1 MPLVLIVDEDKIVV
15 NYLYAL
21 LKLSGYEVNTAFS
34 AKECLRILEQ
44 SNPGNIDAALM
55 DGKIAEDR
63 GAMVVSRIKQ
73 FNKDT
78 KILVVANNDNPRNI
92 ILEYGA
98 DDFVIKPVSGET
110 LLSKINMLIQAK
122 LSTDPQIDIEN
133 NQES

>member
-21 LKLSGYEVNTAFS
+21 FKLSGYEVNMAFN
-34 AKECLRILEQ
+34 ANECLEFLER
-44 SNPGNIDAALM
+44 SSPDKIDAGLV

-73 FNKDT
+73 LNNKI

-122 LSTDPQIDIEN
+122 LS
-133 NQES
+133 S

>member
-1 MPLVLIVDEDKIVV
+1 MITRVSMPLVLIVDEDKIVV

-21 LKLSGYEVNTAFS
+21 FKLSGYEVNMAFS
-34 AKECLRILEQ
+34 SSECLRFLEQ
-44 SNPGNIDAALM
+44 FNPSNIDAVLM

-73 FNKDT
+73 LNKDI
-78 KILVVANNDNPRNI
+78 KILVVAINDSPKNI

-98 DDFVIKPVSGET
+98 DDFVIKPVGGET

-122 LSTDPQIDIEN
+122 FNSK
-133 NQES
+133 

>member
-1 MPLVLIVDEDKIVV
+1 MPLVLIVDDDKIVV

-21 LKLSGYEVNTAFS
+21 FKLSGYEVNMAFS
-34 AKECLRILEQ
+34 ATECLRFLEQ
-44 SNPGNIDAALM
+44 NKSDIDAVFL

-73 FNKDT
+73 INKDT
-78 KILVVANNDNPRNI
+78 KILVLANNDNPRNI

-98 DDFVIKPVSGET
+98 DDFVIKPVGGET

-122 LSTDPQIDIEN
+122 LS
-133 NQES
+133 S

>member
-1 MPLVLIVDEDKIVV
+1 MPSLLIVDEDKIVV

-21 LKLSGYEVNTAFS
+21 FKLSGYEVNMAFS
-34 AKECLRILEQ
+34 SNECIKL
-44 SNPGNIDAALM
+44 IDQLDLSSMDAVLL

-73 FNKDT
+73 LNKEI

-110 LLSKINMLIQAK
+110 LLSKTNMLIQAK
-122 LSTDPQIDIEN
+122 LDKYNMPT
-133 NQES
+133 

>member
-21 LKLSGYEVNTAFS
+21 FKLSGYEVNMIYS
-34 AKECLRILEQ
+34 SNECLRFLEQ
-44 SNPGNIDAALM
+44 SNPSPIDAALV
-55 DGKIAEDR
+55 DGKIAEDK

-73 FNKDT
+73 HNNNT
-78 KILVVANNDNPRNI
+78 KILVVANNDSPRNI

-122 LSTDPQIDIEN
+122 LSSDSQIDIEK
-133 NQES
+133 

>member
-21 LKLSGYEVNTAFS
+21 FELSGYEVNMAFN
-34 AKECLRILEQ
+34 ANECLEFLEQ
-44 SNPGNIDAALM
+44 SSPDKIDAALV

-73 FNKDT
+73 LNEKI

-122 LSTDPQIDIEN
+122 LS
-133 NQES
+133 S

>member
-1 MPLVLIVDEDKIVV
+1 MPLVLIVDEDRILV

-21 LKLSGYEVNTAFS
+21 FKLSGYEVSMAFNS
-34 AKECLRILEQ
+34 NECLRFLEQ
-44 SNPGNIDAALM
+44 PNPSKIDAALV

-73 FNKDT
+73 LNRNT

-98 DDFVIKPVSGET
+98 DDFIIKPVGGET
-110 LLSKINMLIQAK
+110 LISKLNMLIQAK
-122 LSTDPQIDIEN
+122 LS
-133 NQES
+133 S

>member
-1 MPLVLIVDEDKIVV
+1 MIARDRMPLVLIVDEDKLVV

-21 LKLSGYEVNTAFS
+21 FKLSGYEVNMAFS
-34 AKECLRILEQ
+34 ASECMGLLEKFDPR
-44 SNPGNIDAALM
+44 NVDAVFL

-73 FNKDT
+73 LNKET

-122 LSTDPQIDIEN
+122 LGGK
-133 NQES
+133 

>member
-21 LKLSGYEVNTAFS
+21 FKLSGYEINMAFS
-34 AKECLRILEQ
+34 ANESLEFLEQ
-44 SNPGNIDAALM
+44 SSPGKIDVALV

-73 FNKDT
+73 LNKKI

-122 LSTDPQIDIEN
+122 LS
-133 NQES
+133 S

>member
-21 LKLSGYEVNTAFS
+21 FKLSGYEVNMAYS
-34 AKECLRILEQ
+34 ANECLRFLEQ
-44 SNPGNIDAALM
+44 SNPSPIDAALV
-55 DGKIAEDR
+55 DGKIAEDK

-73 FNKDT
+73 HNNNT

-122 LSTDPQIDIEN
+122 LSSDSQIDIEK
-133 NQES
+133 

>member
-1 MPLVLIVDEDKIVV
+1 MPIVLIVDEDKIVV
-15 NYLYAL
+15 HYLYAL
-21 LKLSGYEVNTAFS
+21 FKLSGYDVNMAFS
-34 AKECLRILEQ
+34 ANECLRFLEH
-44 SNPGNIDAALM
+44 SDPSNIDASLV

-73 FNKDT
+73 LNENT
-78 KILVVANNDNPRNI
+78 KILVVASNDNPKNL

-122 LSTDPQIDIEN
+122 LS
-133 NQES
+133 S

>member
-21 LKLSGYEVNTAFS
+21 FKLSGYEVNMAFS
-34 AKECLRILEQ
+34 ATECLRFLEQ
-44 SNPGNIDAALM
+44 NKSDIDAVFL

-73 FNKDT
+73 INKDT
-78 KILVVANNDNPRNI
+78 KILVLANNDNPRNI

-98 DDFVIKPVSGET
+98 DDFVIKPVNGET

-122 LSTDPQIDIEN
+122 LDSK
-133 NQES
+133 

>member
-1 MPLVLIVDEDKIVV
+1 MVFSSNEC
-15 NYLYAL
+15 
-21 LKLSGYEVNTAFS
+21 LKLLDQLDSS
-34 AKECLRILEQ
+34 
-44 SNPGNIDAALM
+44 SIDAVLL

-73 FNKDT
+73 LNKEI

-110 LLSKINMLIQAK
+110 LLSKTNMLIQAK
-122 LSTDPQIDIEN
+122 LDNSNMPT
-133 NQES
+133 

>member
-1 MPLVLIVDEDKIVV
+1 MPLVLIVDEDKIVI

-21 LKLSGYEVNTAFS
+21 FKLSGYEVNMAFS
-34 AKECLRILEQ
+34 SNECLEFLEQ
-44 SNPGNIDAALM
+44 SNPDKIDAALV

-73 FNKDT
+73 LNKKV

-98 DDFVIKPVSGET
+98 DDFVIKPVSGQT
-110 LLSKINMLIQAK
+110 LLIKINMLIQAK
-122 LSTDPQIDIEN
+122 LGS
-133 NQES
+133 

>member
-15 NYLYAL
+15 NYLYAVF
-21 LKLSGYEVNTAFS
+21 KLSGYEVNMAFN
-34 AKECLRILEQ
+34 ADECLEFLEQ
-44 SNPGNIDAALM
+44 SSPDKIDAALV

-73 FNKDT
+73 LNKKI

-122 LSTDPQIDIEN
+122 LS
-133 NQES
+133 S

>member
-21 LKLSGYEVNTAFS
+21 FKLSGYDVYMAFS
-34 AKECLRILEQ
+34 ARKCLRFLEQ
-44 SNPGNIDAALM
+44 FDPSNMDAALV

-63 GAMVVSRIKQ
+63 GAIVVSRIKQ
-73 FNKDT
+73 LNKDT
-78 KILVVANNDNPRNI
+78 KILVVANNDNPKNV

-110 LLSKINMLIQAK
+110 LLSKINVLIQAK
-122 LSTDPQIDIEN
+122 LS
-133 NQES
+133 S

>member
-21 LKLSGYEVNTAFS
+21 FKLSGYEVNMAFS
-34 AKECLRILEQ
+34 ANECLKLLEQ
-44 SNPGNIDAALM
+44 FDPSNNDAVLL

-73 FNKDT
+73 INKDT
-78 KILVVANNDNPRNI
+78 KILVVANNDNPKNI

-122 LSTDPQIDIEN
+122 LDGK
-133 NQES
+133 

>member
-1 MPLVLIVDEDKIVV
+1 MPLILIVDEDKIVV

-21 LKLSGYEVNTAFS
+21 FKLSGYEVNMAFN
-34 AKECLRILEQ
+34 ANECLEFLEQ
-44 SNPGNIDAALM
+44 FSPDKIDAALV

-73 FNKDT
+73 LNEKI

-122 LSTDPQIDIEN
+122 LS
-133 NQES
+133 S

>member
-21 LKLSGYEVNTAFS
+21 FKLSGYEVNMAFS
-34 AKECLRILEQ
+34 ATECLRFLEQ
-44 SNPGNIDAALM
+44 FDSSDIDAVFL
-55 DGKIAEDR
+55 DGKIAEDK

-73 FNKDT
+73 INRDT
-78 KILVVANNDNPRNI
+78 KILVLANNDNPRNI

-98 DDFVIKPVSGET
+98 DDFVIKPVNGET

-122 LSTDPQIDIEN
+122 LDSK
-133 NQES
+133 

>member
-21 LKLSGYEVNTAFS
+21 LRLSGYEVNMAFS
-34 AKECLRILEQ
+34 ASECLRFLEQ
-44 SNPGNIDAALM
+44 SNTIDIDAVLL

-73 FNKDT
+73 LNKET

-122 LSTDPQIDIEN
+122 LKSK
-133 NQES
+133 